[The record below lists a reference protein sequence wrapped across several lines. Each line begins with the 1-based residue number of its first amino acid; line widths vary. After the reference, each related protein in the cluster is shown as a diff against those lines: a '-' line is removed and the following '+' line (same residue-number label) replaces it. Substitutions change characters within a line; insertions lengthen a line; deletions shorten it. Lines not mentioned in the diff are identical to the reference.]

1 MNDYETITKLFENDQ
16 DEIGFRLFK
25 ESNIIKLNNKTNN
38 NYDNN
43 QIEFNTQS
51 QASKLINYKDSYIK
65 VEIEL
70 EIPFD
75 ESDQGKKSIPKL
87 IALKKSYELVENLKI
102 QLKYVIISN
111 ESNINRNNL
120 VNFILNNPYNSPTSY
135 RNIRKSNQYAL
146 NITNNKF
153 ITKDAYFTKR
163 EDEDEIKPHYITFKI
178 PIFLKDISDYFRKI
192 DLIQFGEFNINI
204 KLIKDIFVTSREGC
218 NHEIKNAYLYVE
230 EVKLTDSDNIKYL
243 KMLDNKFTKKVN
255 FLENHTLTFDGK
267 LKEINEDF
275 VINNIRNSD
284 SVFIYGILTTK
295 KVGLNND
302 LPSVKF
308 ENPYLNIDNVRFE
321 NPIPNDISAYNI
333 LKHRSIHSD
342 NFIITYKEFLENY
355 RIYCFN
361 VNRQTQNDNNKNKFM
376 NIITNIENTSST
388 VYVVWRNYSTI
399 EMEYTEKN
407 GLSIYKTY

>member
-1 MNDYETITKLFENDQ
+1 MNDYKTITKLFENDQ

-25 ESNIIKLNNKTNN
+25 ESNIIKLNNKNKN

-51 QASKLINYKDSYIK
+51 LSSKIINYSNAYIE

-70 EIPFD
+70 EIPFNA
-75 ESDQGKKSIPKL
+75 SDQGKKSIPKL
-87 IALKKSYELVENLKI
+87 IALKNSYEIVRNLKI
-102 QLKYVIISN
+102 QLNNVIISN
-111 ESNINRNNL
+111 ESNIHRSNL
-120 VNFILNNPYNSPTSY
+120 VNFILNNSYNSPSSY
-135 RNIRKSNQYAL
+135 RNIRKSNQDTL

-153 ITKDAYFTKR
+153 ITKETYFTKR
-163 EDEDEIKPHYITFKI
+163 EDEDETKPHYITFKI

-204 KLIKDIFVTSREGC
+204 QLIDDIFVVSREGC
-218 NHEIKNAYLYVE
+218 TYEIKNVYLYTE
-230 EVKLTDSDNIKYL
+230 EVKLTEGDNIKYL
-243 KMLDNKFTKKVN
+243 KMLDNKFTKKIN
-255 FLENHTLTFDGK
+255 FMENHTLTFDGK

-275 VINNIRNSD
+275 AINNIRNSD
-284 SVFIYGILTTK
+284 SVFIYGILNTK

-302 LPSVKF
+302 LPTVGF
-308 ENPYLNIDNVRFE
+308 ENIQLNIDNIRFE

-333 LKHRSIHSD
+333 LKYKSNHSD

-361 VNRQTQNDNNKNKFM
+361 VNRQTQNDSNNKLM
-376 NIITNIENTSST
+376 NIITNIENTSSI
-388 VYVVWRNYSTI
+388 VYIVWRNYSVI
-399 EMEYTEKN
+399 EMEYNKN
-407 GLSIYKTY
+407 GLNIYKTY

>member
-1 MNDYETITKLFENDQ
+1 MNDYQTITKLFENDQ

-25 ESNIIKLNNKTNN
+25 ESNIIKLNNKNNN

-51 QASKLINYKDSYIK
+51 LASKIINYSNAYIE

-70 EIPFD
+70 EVPFD
-75 ESDQGKKSIPKL
+75 ETDQGKKSVPKL
-87 IALKKSYELVENLKI
+87 IALKNSYEIVKSLKI
-102 QLKYVIISN
+102 QLNNVNISN
-111 ESNINRNNL
+111 ESNIHRSNL
-120 VNFILNNPYNSPTSY
+120 VNFILNNSYSSPSSY
-135 RNIRKSNQYAL
+135 RNIRKSNQSTL

-153 ITKDAYFTKR
+153 ITKDTYFTKQE
-163 EDEDEIKPHYITFKI
+163 EDDEIQPHYITFKI

-204 KLIKDIFVTSREGC
+204 QLINDIFITSREGC
-218 NHEIKNAYLYVE
+218 TYEIKNVYLYTE

-243 KMLDNKFTKKVN
+243 KMLDNKFTKKIN
-255 FLENHTLTFDGK
+255 FMENHTLTFDGK

-275 VINNIRNSD
+275 AINNIRNSD
-284 SVFIYGILTTK
+284 SVFIYGILNVNK
-295 KVGLNND
+295 KGLNND
-302 LPSVKF
+302 LPSVGF
-308 ENPYLNIDNVRFE
+308 ENIQLNIDNTRFE

-333 LKHRSIHSD
+333 IKNKSNHSD

-361 VNRQTQNDNNKNKFM
+361 VNRQTQNNSNNKFM

-399 EMEYTEKN
+399 EMEYTKN
-407 GLSIYKTY
+407 GLNIYKTY

>member
-1 MNDYETITKLFENDQ
+1 MNDYKTITRLFENDQ

-25 ESNIIKLNNKTNN
+25 ESNIIKLNDKNNN

-51 QASKLINYKDSYIK
+51 LSSKIINYCNAYIE

-70 EIPFD
+70 EIYFD
-75 ESDQGKKSIPKL
+75 ASDQGKKSILKL
-87 IALKKSYELVENLKI
+87 IALKNSYEIVKNLKI
-102 QLKYVIISN
+102 QLNNVIISN
-111 ESNINRNNL
+111 ESNINRSNL
-120 VNFILNNPYNSPTSY
+120 VNFILNNSYNSPSSY
-135 RNIRKSNQYAL
+135 RNIRKSNQDTL

-153 ITKDAYFTKR
+153 ITKETYFTKK

-178 PIFLKDISDYFRKI
+178 PIFLKDITDYFRKI

-204 KLIKDIFVTSREGC
+204 QLIDGIFITTRE
-218 NHEIKNAYLYVE
+218 HTYKIKNAYLYTE
-230 EVKLTDSDNIKYL
+230 EVKLTDDDNIKYL
-243 KMLDNKFTKKVN
+243 KMLDNKFTKKIN
-255 FLENHTLTFDGK
+255 FMENHTLTFDRK

-275 VINNIRNSD
+275 AINNIRNSD
-284 SVFIYGILTTK
+284 SVFIYGILNTK

-302 LPSVKF
+302 LPSVGF
-308 ENPYLNIDNVRFE
+308 ENLYLNINNIRFE

-333 LKHRSIHSD
+333 IKNKSNHCD

-361 VNRQTQNDNNKNKFM
+361 VNRQTQNDKNNKFM
-376 NIITNIENTSST
+376 NIITNIENTSSI
-388 VYVVWRNYSTI
+388 VYIVWKNYSVI
-399 EMEYTEKN
+399 EMEYTKN
-407 GLSIYKTY
+407 GLNIYKTY